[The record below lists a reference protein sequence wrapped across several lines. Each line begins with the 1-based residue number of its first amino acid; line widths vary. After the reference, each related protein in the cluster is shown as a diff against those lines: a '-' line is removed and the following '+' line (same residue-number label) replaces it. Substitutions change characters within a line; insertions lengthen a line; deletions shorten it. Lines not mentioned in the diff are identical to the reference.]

1 MRLIQFDQKAVLYL
15 QIRKALLEDSHVFH
29 LSNPI
34 NDAGELHDLLRT
46 KYLEHMQPMKTS
58 RVKVFVIRA

>member
-15 QIRKALLEDSHVFH
+15 QIRKALLEGSHVFH

-46 KYLEHMQPMKTS
+46 K
-58 RVKVFVIRA
+58 